1 MKIIHLLL
9 CSLIPSFGALALD
22 RNTKFGS
29 PTREEMAM
37 TVYEADPDAAAVLL
51 YNNTAVK
58 FEQVGDDFGLLYKVK
73 KRIKVLKPDG
83 IEHGDVVVVFYDP
96 VKETRNERVS
106 RIKATAFNL
115 EDGKVV
121 SSKMTHDLKA
131 KERIDDR
138 YSQVKFSI
146 PNVKVGTVIEYEF
159 ERHSD
164 YFYTISDWYAQME
177 DMPVCYAEYVLEI
190 PAWFNFNVECSGL
203 TLLEQATDVSSFT
216 FATMKGSAS
225 VGASVNKFF
234 GSDLPAL
241 KDDDWVY
248 CVEDYLIKVVH
259 DLNWIEFPKGGRR
272 RFTTTWER
280 VDSVLMEN
288 ESFGKL
294 YKMNNP
300 LREEQ
305 AVLDIPDSMSVLNR
319 TALVRDLLLRNYTW
333 NGSYGIYGI
342 SERKLQKDKTANSP
356 TLNFALMSMLRD
368 AGIKA
373 YPVVMS
379 RRTRGRLPWLHPSGE
394 SLNTMVLQVL
404 DEEGE
409 PFYVDAAAPGC
420 PVGVLPANLLV
431 ERARVI
437 RSANSAEW
445 IDLSHVSGGEIA
457 SFVTGKLNSEG
468 VLEGVRNVKYIDNAS
483 ADFRRLY
490 HAAKD
495 STSFVQ
501 TIANRNNVEI
511 GHYEVTGVEGSGK
524 EVKEEL
530 KFTRVFDSDG
540 EHIYCNP
547 FLFVGMESPFKAE
560 ARVLPVEFPNAVIER
575 QIIQIDLPEG
585 YEIEELPKSM
595 QVKMNDDG
603 LNCRV
608 RVNQTEGKIIISIN
622 YNRKSM
628 LYDAEDYPA
637 LRDLLSKV
645 ESKCNEMIVLKKK

>member
-1 MKIIHLLL
+1 MKILFLLL

-29 PTREEMAM
+29 PTREEMSM

-51 YNNTAVK
+51 YSNTVVK
-58 FEQVGDDFGLLYKVK
+58 FEQAGEDFGILYKVK
-73 KRIKVLKPDG
+73 KRIKVLKPEG
-83 IEHGDVVVVFYDP
+83 IKHGDVVVVFYDP

-131 KERIDDR
+131 KERIDDK

-146 PNVKVGTVIEYEF
+146 PNVKVGTVIEYEY

-164 YFYTISDWYAQME
+164 YYYTISDWYAQTE
-177 DMPVCYAEYVLEI
+177 DMPVCYTEYHLEI
-190 PAWFNFNVECSGL
+190 PAWFNFNVENSGL
-203 TLLEQATDVSSFT
+203 ILLEQAVDVSSFT
-216 FATMKGSAS
+216 FVTTKGSVTVAA
-225 VGASVNKFF
+225 GVNKFF
-234 GSDLPAL
+234 GSDLPAI
-241 KDDDWVY
+241 KEDDWVY
-248 CVEDYLIKVVH
+248 CVEDFLSKVVH
-259 DLNWIEFPKGGRR
+259 DLNWIEFPNGGRR
-272 RFTTTWER
+272 RFTTTWEK

-288 ESFGKL
+288 ETFGKL

-300 LREEQ
+300 LREKQ
-305 AVLDIPDSMSVLNR
+305 AALEIPDSMSAQNR
-319 TALVRDLLLRNYTW
+319 TALLRDLLMHNYTW
-333 NGSYGIYGI
+333 NGNYGIYGI
-342 SERKLQKDKTANSP
+342 SERKLQKDRTANSS

-404 DEEGE
+404 NEEGE
-409 PFYVDAAAPGC
+409 PFYVDAAATGC

-437 RSANSAEW
+437 RAANSAKW
-445 IDLSHVSGGEIA
+445 VNLSHASDGEMVSV
-457 SFVTGKLNSEG
+457 VTGRLSPEG
-468 VLEGVRNVKYIDNAS
+468 VLEGVRNVSYFDNAS
-483 ADFRRLY
+483 ADFRRRY

-495 STSFVQ
+495 STVFVQ
-501 TIANRNNVEI
+501 SIANRNNVEI
-511 GHYEVTGVEGSGK
+511 EYYEVSGVDSSVK

-530 KFTRVFDSDG
+530 KFTRTVESDG
-540 EHIYCNP
+540 EHIYFNP
-547 FLFVGMESPFKAE
+547 FLFAGMESPFKAE
-560 ARVLPVEFPNAVIER
+560 TRVLPVEFPFAVVER
-575 QIIQIDLPEG
+575 QIIQIELPEG
-585 YEIEELPKSM
+585 YEVEDLPKPM
-595 QVKMNDDG
+595 QIRMSDDG

-608 RVNQTEGKIIISIN
+608 RVNQPEGKIIILIN
-622 YNRKSM
+622 YNRQSM
-628 LYDAEDYPA
+628 LYAQEEYPA
-637 LRDLLSKV
+637 LRDLLSKL